1 MLKILKEFL
10 KQAANVRMLAIT
22 AMVAW
27 GVLQWNLPNLGN
39 NLIPRNFFVAAMLC
53 LACAACWTHV
63 FASRQIRWTP
73 VWGVLLIPPLVIG
86 LHAAWVPVGSFP
98 HYPWLAG
105 LVLALMACLCIGL
118 SQMALT
124 RSQWTA
130 ISLLLLSGT
139 SLLCGITLLS
149 PEYLAWNALWF
160 SLPLP
165 LRAAQ
170 GGFQQPNL
178 LASFLATSII
188 FALWQQLRHD
198 TPIKAWR
205 AIGLLILTMLHVF
218 IVFKSGSRVG
228 ILGLS
233 TSMVLL
239 GIWIHLY
246 SPKNRRFGWWCL
258 ISLLM
263 AALLAAW
270 LGNVVDRLWDVFQG
284 HSTTYRL
291 SFIQA
296 STHLWWQSPW
306 WGHGVGTFS
315 EKIVPVFVQLIEAGN
330 SLYYI
335 PNLGHPHNEVLL
347 WAVETGA
354 IGVLGIVGPWV
365 FMIGWFSYQQSWNSL
380 AWVACLLPI
389 SLHQLTEFP
398 FHSSMAHIWLWCMVL
413 VSGIPSPKWRQ
424 VHWMGPNWIRKGSI
438 TAICALAFGAAL
450 VLVDT
455 GWVSHQAWKH
465 RPGLI
470 HWGKTNLSPPM
481 EREFDHPLFKTFAT
495 DQFNILNIPQR
506 IPANEKTPIHGL
518 CDDILEMGKRWQN
531 PTQWALEKECLLH
544 RHDEHATALLQR
556 KVKALTKSP

>member
-1 MLKILKEFL
+1 
-10 KQAANVRMLAIT
+10 V
-22 AMVAW
+22 V
-27 GVLQWNLPNLGN
+27 V
-39 NLIPRNFFVAAMLC
+39 
-53 LACAACWTHV
+53 
-63 FASRQIRWTP
+63 
-73 VWGVLLIPPLVIG
+73 G

-105 LVLALMACLCIGL
+105 LVLALMACFSIGL

-124 RSQWTA
+124 RSQWRS
-130 ISLLLLSGT
+130 ISLVLLSGT

-149 PEYLAWNALWF
+149 PEYLAWNAWWF

-165 LRAAQ
+165 MRAAQ

-198 TPIKAWR
+198 PPIKAWR
-205 AIGLLILTMLHVF
+205 AIGLLMLTMLHVF

-233 TSMVLL
+233 ASMLLL
-239 GIWIHLY
+239 GIWTHLY
-246 SPKNRRFGWWCL
+246 SPQNRRFGWWCI
-258 ISLLM
+258 ISLIM
-263 AALLAAW
+263 AGLLAAW

-296 STHLWWQSPW
+296 SVHLWWQSPW

-330 SLYYI
+330 SLFYT

-354 IGVLGIVGPWV
+354 IGVLGVVGPWV
-365 FMIGWFSYQQSWNSL
+365 FVMVWFCLQQSWRSL

-413 VSGIPSPKWRQ
+413 VSGMPSPKWQQ

-465 RPGLI
+465 RPGLM
-470 HWGKTNLSPPM
+470 HWGKTHLSPPL
-481 EREFDHPLFKTFAT
+481 EREFNHPIFKTFAT
-495 DQFNILNIPQR
+495 DQFNILNIAKR
-506 IPANEKTPIHGL
+506 ISANEKTPIHGL
-518 CDDILEMGKRWQN
+518 CDDILNMGKRWQN

-544 RHDEHATALLQR
+544 RNDESATALLQR

>member
-10 KQAANVRMLAIT
+10 NQTANVRMLAIT
-22 AMVAW
+22 AMVSW

-39 NLIPRNFFVAAMLC
+39 NLIPRNFFVAAMMC
-53 LACAACWTHV
+53 LACAAHWAYV
-63 FASRQIRWTP
+63 FANRQIRWTP
-73 VWGVLLIPPLVIG
+73 VWGALLIPPVVIG

-105 LVLALMACLCIGL
+105 LVLALMACFCIGL
-118 SQMALT
+118 SQMALA
-124 RSQWTA
+124 RSQWRS
-130 ISLLLLSGT
+130 ISLVLLSGT
-139 SLLCGITLLS
+139 SVICLITLLS

-165 LRAAQ
+165 MRAAQ

-178 LASFLATSII
+178 LASFLATAIM
-188 FALWQQLRHD
+188 FALWQQLRQD
-198 TPIKAWR
+198 PSIKAWR
-205 AIGLLILTMLHVF
+205 AVGLLTLTMLHVF

-233 TSMVLL
+233 ASMVLL

-246 SPKNRRFGWWCL
+246 SPQNRRFGWWCL

-284 HSTTYRL
+284 QSTTYRL

-306 WGHGVGTFS
+306 WGHGAGTFS
-315 EKIVPVFVQLIEAGN
+315 EKIVPVFVQLIESGD
-330 SLYYI
+330 SLYYT

-347 WAVETGA
+347 WAVETGV
-354 IGVLGIVGPWV
+354 IGVLGVVGPWV
-365 FMIGWFSYQQSWNSL
+365 LVMVWFARQQSWGSL

-413 VSGIPSPKWRQ
+413 VSGMPSPQCRR
-424 VHWMGPNWIRKGSI
+424 VHWMGPNWIRKGSV
-438 TAICALAFGAAL
+438 TAICAMAFGAGL

-465 RPGLI
+465 RPDLI
-470 HWGKTNLSPPM
+470 HWGETHLSPPM
-481 EREFDHPLFKTFAT
+481 EREFDHPIFKTFAT
-495 DQFNILNIPQR
+495 DQFHILNIPKR
-506 IPANEKTPIHGL
+506 IHANETTPIHGL
-518 CDDILEMGKRWQN
+518 CNDILDMGKRWQN

-544 RHDEHATALLQR
+544 HHDESATALLQR

>member
-1 MLKILKEFL
+1 MMKILKEFL
-10 KQAANVRMLAIT
+10 KQATQVRMLLIT
-22 AMVAW
+22 AMMSW

-63 FASRQIRWTP
+63 FASGQIRWTP
-73 VWGVLLIPPLVIG
+73 VWGALLIPPVVIG
-86 LHAAWVPVGSFP
+86 LHAASVPVGSFP
-98 HYPWLAG
+98 HFPWLAG
-105 LVLALMACLCIGL
+105 LVLALMACFCIGL
-118 SQMALT
+118 SQMALK
-124 RSQWTA
+124 RSQWRS
-130 ISLLLLSGT
+130 ISLVLLSGT
-139 SLLCGITLLS
+139 SLLCGVTLLS
-149 PEYLAWNALWF
+149 PEYLGWNALWF

-188 FALWQQLRHD
+188 FALWQQLRPD
-198 TPIKAWR
+198 STIKAWR
-205 AIGLLILTMLHVF
+205 AIGLLTLTMLHVF

-233 TSMVLL
+233 ASMLLL
-239 GIWIHLY
+239 GIWIHMY
-246 SPKNRRFGWWCL
+246 SPQNRRFGWWCL

-291 SFIQA
+291 SFVHA

-330 SLYYI
+330 SLYYT

-365 FMIGWFSYQQSWNSL
+365 FVMVRFGLQQSWNGL
-380 AWVACLLPI
+380 AWWACLLPI
-389 SLHQLTEFP
+389 SLHQFTEFP

-413 VSGIPSPKWRQ
+413 VSGMPSPKWQQ

-450 VLVDT
+450 MLVDS

-465 RPGLI
+465 RPALI

-481 EREFDHPLFKTFAT
+481 EREFDHPIFKTFAT
-495 DQFNILNIPQR
+495 DQFNILNIPKR
-506 IPANEKTPIHGL
+506 ISANEKTPIHGL
-518 CDDILEMGKRWQN
+518 CDNILEMGKRWQN

-544 RHDEHATALLQR
+544 RHDESATALLQR

>member
-1 MLKILKEFL
+1 MLG
-10 KQAANVRMLAIT
+10 IT
-22 AMVAW
+22 AMVSW
-27 GVLQWNLPNLGN
+27 CVLQWNLPNLGN

-73 VWGVLLIPPLVIG
+73 AWGVLLFPAVMIG
-86 LHAAWVPVGSFP
+86 LHAAWGPVGSFP

-105 LVLALMACLCIGL
+105 LVLGLMACFCIGL
-118 SQMALT
+118 SQMAWT
-124 RSQWTA
+124 RSQWSS
-130 ISLLLLSGT
+130 ISLVLLSGT
-139 SLLCGITLLS
+139 SLICGVTLLS
-149 PEYLAWNALWF
+149 PEYLAWNTLWF

-178 LASFLATSII
+178 LASFLATSIV
-188 FALWQQLRHD
+188 FALWQQLRHAP
-198 TPIKAWR
+198 PIKAWR
-205 AIGLLILTMLHVF
+205 AIGLLIITMLHVF

-233 TSMVLL
+233 ASMVLL
-239 GIWIHLY
+239 GIWIRLY
-246 SPKNRRFGWWCL
+246 SPQHIRFGWWCL

-263 AALLAAW
+263 SALLAAW

-330 SLYYI
+330 SLYYT

-354 IGVLGIVGPWV
+354 IGVLGVVGPWV
-365 FMIGWFSYQQSWNSL
+365 FVMVWFCLQQSWNSL
-380 AWVACLLPI
+380 AWMACLLPI

-413 VSGIPSPKWRQ
+413 VSGMPSPKRRE
-424 VHWMGPNWIRKGSI
+424 VHWMGHIWIRKGSI
-438 TAICALAFGAAL
+438 TAICALAFVAAL
-450 VLVDT
+450 MLVDT
-455 GWVSHQAWKH
+455 GWVSHQAWKN
-465 RPGLI
+465 RPALI
-470 HWGKTNLSPPM
+470 HWGGTNLSPPM
-481 EREFDHPLFKTFAT
+481 EREFDHPIFKTFAT
-495 DQFNILNIPQR
+495 DQFNILNIPKR
-506 IPANEKTPIHGL
+506 IPASEKMPIHGL

-544 RHDEHATALLQR
+544 RRDESATALLER
-556 KVKALTKSP
+556 KVKALTSSP

>member
-1 MLKILKEFL
+1 
-10 KQAANVRMLAIT
+10 
-22 AMVAW
+22 
-27 GVLQWNLPNLGN
+27 
-39 NLIPRNFFVAAMLC
+39 
-53 LACAACWTHV
+53 V
-63 FASRQIRWTP
+63 F
-73 VWGVLLIPPLVIG
+73 
-86 LHAAWVPVGSFP
+86 
-98 HYPWLAG
+98 
-105 LVLALMACLCIGL
+105 
-118 SQMALT
+118 
-124 RSQWTA
+124 
-130 ISLLLLSGT
+130 
-139 SLLCGITLLS
+139 TLLS

-178 LASFLATSII
+178 LASFLATSVI

-198 TPIKAWR
+198 TTIKAWR
-205 AIGLLILTMLHVF
+205 AIGLLILIMLHVF

-233 TSMVLL
+233 ASVVLL
-239 GIWIHLY
+239 GFWIHMY
-246 SPKNRRFGWWCL
+246 SPQNRRFGGLCL

-263 AALLAAW
+263 AALLAAC

-291 SFIQA
+291 SFVQA

-315 EKIVPVFVQLIEAGN
+315 EKIIPVFVQLIEAGN
-330 SLYYI
+330 SLYYT

-365 FMIGWFSYQQSWNSL
+365 FVMVRFGLQQSWNGL
-380 AWVACLLPI
+380 AWWACLLPI
-389 SLHQLTEFP
+389 SLHQFTEFP

-413 VSGIPSPKWRQ
+413 VSGMPSLAFRQ
-424 VHWMGPNWIRKGSI
+424 VHWMGHNWIRKGGI
-438 TAICALAFGAAL
+438 TAICAFAFGAAL
-450 VLVDT
+450 MLVDT
-455 GWVSHQAWKH
+455 GWVSYQAWKH

-470 HWGKTNLSPPM
+470 HWGETNLSPPM
-481 EREFDHPLFKTFAT
+481 KREFDHPIFKTFAT
-495 DQFNILNIPQR
+495 DQFNILNIPKR
-506 IPANEKTPIHGL
+506 MPANEKTPIHGL

-544 RHDEHATALLQR
+544 RSDESAAALLQS
-556 KVKALTKSP
+556 KIKALTKPP

>member
-1 MLKILKEFL
+1 MLKILKAFL

-22 AMVAW
+22 AMVSW

-39 NLIPRNFFVAAMLC
+39 NLIPRNFFVAAVLC

-63 FASRQIRWTP
+63 FASRQMRWTP
-73 VWGVLLIPPLVIG
+73 VWGVLLIPPVVIG

-124 RSQWTA
+124 RSQWTS
-130 ISLLLLSGT
+130 ISLVLLSGT

-188 FALWQQLRHD
+188 FALWQQLRHE

-233 TSMVLL
+233 ASMVLL

-246 SPKNRRFGWWCL
+246 SPQNRRFGGWCL

-315 EKIVPVFVQLIEAGN
+315 EKIVPVFVQLIEAGH
-330 SLYYI
+330 SLYYT

-354 IGVLGIVGPWV
+354 IGVLGIVGPWIFV
-365 FMIGWFSYQQSWNSL
+365 IGWFIYQQSWNSL

-544 RHDEHATALLQR
+544 RHDKPATALLQR